1 MAMRLMKTNVAS
13 LSDLTRVWGKAGVKK
28 TWVRENHCGGRNRW
42 VNGKANNVP

>member
-28 TWVRENHCGGRNRW
+28 TWVRETITVEEETGG
-42 VNGKANNVP
+42 